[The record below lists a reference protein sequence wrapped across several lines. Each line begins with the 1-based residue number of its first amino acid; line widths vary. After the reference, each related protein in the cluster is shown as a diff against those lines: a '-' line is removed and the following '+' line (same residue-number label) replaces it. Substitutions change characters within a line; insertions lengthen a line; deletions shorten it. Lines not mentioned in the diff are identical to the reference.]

1 MVGSMTD
8 AADPPTIT
16 RSRHAAAS
24 EFSIVDHWGLV
35 LAYGILTLGLGIAL
49 VVWPH
54 ASVTVFTVLLAIQL
68 IIAGI
73 FRISAALSV
82 NRTEGGVRALIGL
95 SGGLALIVGL
105 LILRDPL
112 QSVLVLGM
120 IIGVF
125 WVIAGVID
133 IISALSRRRPS
144 GRGWEILTGVVLV
157 LAGGFLLVY
166 TDVSLK
172 LLVVF
177 VGISLIVTGVLAL
190 VTALRMRSLRPSPER
205 ISHGRRAADR
215 VGGGRAPRRGRA
227 LAPR

>member
-1 MVGSMTD
+1 MVATMNEATD
-8 AADPPTIT
+8 STATAK
-16 RSRHAAAS
+16 SRHAAPTTIGPIS
-24 EFSIVDHWGLV
+24 LVDHWGLV
-35 LAYGILTLGLGIAL
+35 LAYGLVTLGLGVAL
-49 VVWPH
+49 AVWPD

-73 FRISAALSV
+73 FRISAALSTSR
-82 NRTEGGVRALIGL
+82 NDGGVRALVGL

-120 IIGVF
+120 ILGVF

-133 IISALSRRRPS
+133 VIGAFISPPAS
-144 GRGWEILTGVVLV
+144 GRGWEIFGGVVSV

-166 TDVSLK
+166 TDLSLK

-177 VGISLIVTGVLAL
+177 VGIWLIVAGILAVVAAFKL
-190 VTALRMRSLRPSPER
+190 RSLRTDS
-205 ISHGRRAADR
+205 
-215 VGGGRAPRRGRA
+215 
-227 LAPR
+227 